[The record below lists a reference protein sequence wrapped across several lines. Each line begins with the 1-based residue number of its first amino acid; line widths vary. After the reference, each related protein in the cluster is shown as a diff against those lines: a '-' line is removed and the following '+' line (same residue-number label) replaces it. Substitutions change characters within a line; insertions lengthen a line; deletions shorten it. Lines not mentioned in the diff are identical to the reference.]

1 MSLTEIYT
9 ELYNSS
15 ILDPNFT
22 DYRNSD
28 KGTCHSYI
36 PHLYNE
42 ILEPYRTK
50 NINVLELG
58 IFGGTCLLLWEKY
71 FINANQ
77 IIGVDVDLSYLQPK
91 VVQEAMANKKIKIIQ
106 HDVTHESI
114 TSVLN
119 EKYDVI
125 IDDASH
131 QIPQQLI
138 SFNLLKDSLNEGG
151 IYIIEDVQSDQNA
164 EFLVSNMPNS
174 QVIDLRH
181 VKNRYDDLVIVYRK

>member
-1 MSLTEIYT
+1 MSLTELYT

-15 ILDPNFT
+15 ILDSNFT

-42 ILEPYRTK
+42 ILEPYREK
-50 NINVLELG
+50 PVNVLELG

-71 FINANQ
+71 FINAKQ
-77 IIGVDVDLSYLQPK
+77 IVGVDIDLSYLQPK
-91 VVQEAMANKKIKIIQ
+91 VVQEALQNKKIKIIQ
-106 HDVTHESI
+106 HDVTKESL

-131 QIPQQLI
+131 QIPYQLI
-138 SFNLLKDSLNEGG
+138 SFKLLENSLNDGG
-151 IYIIEDVQSDQNA
+151 IYIIEDIQSDENA
-164 EFLVSNMPNS
+164 KFLTSNIPNS
-174 QVIDLRH
+174 KIVDLRH
-181 VKNRYDDLVIVYRK
+181 VKNRYDDLVLVYKK